1 MSKNNSVEIAY
12 QNAKDL
18 IDKKDYIQASEQLN
32 EILKVFPNE
41 LNSIYLLIDCYIKL
55 NNPIKALEFTH
66 SALNIKND
74 DKKLLQLEIRL
85 NEYLERDSESI
96 HLLKIFIDKFSDLGA
111 LKHLSNLLV
120 RQDKSDEADELI
132 KNFFENNEDYG
143 LLYKGVRHLHASR
156 YRKAEDAFKKVLI
169 EDENNIDAL
178 RFMGILAF
186 KSGNH
191 DIAEAMLT
199 KALKLDTTYS
209 LVWANLAQV
218 FSVTGQLDK
227 AKKSFKNILNMEPKN
242 GLIWAEYGTV
252 LTKLANYEEGRDA
265 YLKALEFKPDSPRVH
280 LSLGHVYKTMGEID
294 NSIDSYKNTI
304 LQNNLSGEAYWS
316 LANLKTYSFSENEI
330 IDMEKTLKGEMSD
343 IERSQMHFALGKA
356 YEVKKD
362 FDKSFKNY
370 YEGNKVKKGLIKYSS
385 DDTTDNTKR
394 ILNFFNKENIQK
406 LEKSS
411 TGDRDPIFVLGMP
424 RSGSTLVDQII
435 SSHSKVDGTQE
446 LPNIIKIAAELNS
459 NNQKDY
465 PEVLKDLDE
474 SKLSNLGKDY
484 ISETAWA
491 RDSAPFFIDK
501 MPNNFIH
508 IGLIKTILPNAK
520 IIDTRRDPM
529 DTCFSCFKQF
539 FARGQLFTYSL
550 EDLGNYYTDY
560 IRAMNHWHNVYG
572 KDIYT
577 VHYDN
582 VINETEETI
591 RELID
596 YCELPFEKEC
606 LEFYNSSR
614 PVKTPSAEQVR
625 QPIYKSGLNYWKN
638 YEKHL
643 LPLKKIIDEI
653 NLR

>member
-1 MSKNNSVEIAY
+1 MSKNNSVKIAY

-18 IDKKDYIQASEQLN
+18 IDKKNYTQASEQLT

-41 LNSIYLLIDCYIKL
+41 LNSIYLLIDCSIKL

-66 SALNIKND
+66 SALNIKNN
-74 DKKLLQLEIRL
+74 DKKLMELEIRL
-85 NEYLERDSESI
+85 NEYLERDSETI
-96 HLLKIFIDKFSDLGA
+96 NLLKIFIDKFADLGA

-120 RQDKSDEADELI
+120 RQDNSDEADELI
-132 KNFFENNEDYG
+132 KTFFENNEDYG
-143 LLYKGVRHLHASR
+143 LLYKGVRHLNASR

-199 KALKLDTTYS
+199 KALKLDPTYT

-218 FSVTGQLDK
+218 FSVTAQLDK

-252 LTKLANYEEGRDA
+252 LTKLANYKEGRDA

-294 NSIDSYKNTI
+294 NSVNSYKNTI
-304 LQNNLSGEAYWS
+304 IQNNHSGEAYWS

-330 IDMEKTLKGEMSD
+330 NKMEETLKEDMSD

-362 FDKSFKNY
+362 FDNSFKNY

-385 DDTTDNTKR
+385 DDTTENTKR
-394 ILNFFNKENIQK
+394 ILNFFNQENIQN
-406 LEKSS
+406 LSKSS
-411 TGDRDPIFVLGMP
+411 SNNKDPIFVLGMP

-446 LPNIIKIAAELNS
+446 LPNIIKIAAELNNDS
-459 NNQKDY
+459 QNTY
-465 PEVLKDLDE
+465 PEVLKELDNT
-474 SKLSNLGKDY
+474 KLSDLGKNY
-484 ISETAWA
+484 ITETAWA
-491 RDSAPFFIDK
+491 RENAPFFVDK

-550 EDLGNYYTDY
+550 EDLGKYYTDY
-560 IRAMNHWHNVYG
+560 IRAMNHWHNIYG
-572 KDIYT
+572 KDIFT

-582 VINETEETI
+582 VVNETEETI

-596 YCELPFEKEC
+596 YCNLPFEQEC
-606 LEFYNSSR
+606 LEFYKSSR

-638 YEKHL
+638 YDKHL

-653 NLR
+653 N

>member
-1 MSKNNSVEIAY
+1 MNKNNSVEIAY

-18 IDKKDYIQASEQLN
+18 IDKKDYITASEQLN

-55 NNPIKALEFTH
+55 SNPLKALEFTH
-66 SALNIKND
+66 LALNVKNN

-96 HLLKIFIDKFSDLGA
+96 HLLKIFIKKFSDLSA

-120 RQDKSDEADELI
+120 KQDKSDEADELI
-132 KNFFENNEDYG
+132 KDFFENNEDYG

-156 YRKAEDAFKKVLI
+156 YRKAEDAFKKVLM

-191 DIAEAMLT
+191 DIAEAVLT
-199 KALKLDTTYS
+199 KALKLDPTYS

-227 AKKSFKNILNMEPKN
+227 AKKSFKNILNMDPKN

-252 LTKLANYEEGRDA
+252 LTKLANYREGRDA

-280 LSLGHVYKTMGEID
+280 LSLGHVYKTMGEI
-294 NSIDSYKNTI
+294 NASINSYKNTI
-304 LQNNLSGEAYWS
+304 IQNNLSGEAYWS

-330 IDMEKTLKGEMSD
+330 KDMEKTLKGDMSD

-356 YEVKKD
+356 YEVQKD
-362 FDKSFKNY
+362 FDRSFRNY
-370 YEGNKVKKGLIKYSS
+370 YKGNTVKKGLIKYSS
-385 DDTTDNTKR
+385 DDTSDNTKR
-394 ILNFFNKENIQK
+394 ILDFFSNENINN
-406 LEKSS
+406 LSKSS
-411 TGDRDPIFVLGMP
+411 TNNPDPIFVLGMP

-446 LPNIIKIAAELNS
+446 LPNIIKIAAELNNHKQNS
-459 NNQKDY
+459 Y
-465 PEVLKDLDE
+465 PEVLKELDDLKI
-474 SKLSNLGKDY
+474 SKLGEDY
-484 ISETAWA
+484 ISETTWA
-491 RDSAPFFIDK
+491 RDNAPFFIDK

-539 FARGQLFTYSL
+539 FARGQLFTYSM
-550 EDLGNYYTDY
+550 EDLGNYYADY
-560 IRAMNHWHNVYG
+560 IRAMNHWHKVYG
-572 KDIYT
+572 KDIFT
-577 VHYDN
+577 IHYDD
-582 VINETEETI
+582 VINKTEETI

-596 YCELPFEKEC
+596 YCNLPFEQEC
-606 LEFYNSSR
+606 LEFYKSSR

-638 YEKHL
+638 YEKYL

-653 NLR
+653 N

>member
-1 MSKNNSVEIAY
+1 MSKNNTVEIAY

-55 NNPIKALEFTH
+55 NNPIKALECTH
-66 SALNIKND
+66 LALNIKNN
-74 DKKLLQLEIRL
+74 DKKLLELEIRL

-96 HLLKIFIDKFSDLGA
+96 HLLKTFIDKFSDLGA

-120 RQDKSDEADELI
+120 KQDKSDEADDLI
-132 KNFFENNEDYG
+132 KNFFEDNEDYG

-169 EDENNIDAL
+169 EDGNNIDAL

-199 KALKLDTTYS
+199 KALKLDPTYS
-209 LVWANLAQV
+209 LAWANLAQV

-227 AKKSFKNILNMEPKN
+227 AKKSFKNILNMTPKN

-252 LTKLANYEEGRDA
+252 LTKLANYKEGIDA
-265 YLKALEFKPDSPRVH
+265 YLKALEFKPNSPRVH

-316 LANLKTYSFSENEI
+316 LANLKTYSFSMNEI
-330 IDMEKTLKGEMSD
+330 KDMEETLKGDMSD
-343 IERSQMHFALGKA
+343 IERSQMYFALGKA

-370 YEGNKVKKGLIKYSS
+370 YEGNKVKKALIKYSS

-394 ILNFFNKENIQK
+394 ILDFFNQENIQK
-406 LEKSS
+406 LAKSS
-411 TGDRDPIFVLGMP
+411 TNDRDPIFILGMP

-459 NNQKDY
+459 NNQNNY
-465 PEVLKDLDE
+465 PEVLKELDD
-474 SKLSNLGKDY
+474 SKLSNLGKVY

-491 RDSAPFFIDK
+491 RDTAPFFIDK

-653 NLR
+653 N

>member
-96 HLLKIFIDKFSDLGA
+96 HLLNIFIDKFSDLGA

-120 RQDKSDEADELI
+120 KQDKSDEADELI

-199 KALKLDTTYS
+199 KALKLDPTYS

-330 IDMEKTLKGEMSD
+330 KDMEDTLKGDMSD

-406 LEKSS
+406 LAKSS

-446 LPNIIKIAAELNS
+446 LPNIIKIAAELNT
-459 NNQKDY
+459 NNQNNY
-465 PEVLKDLDE
+465 PEVLKELDE

-577 VHYDN
+577 IHYDN
-582 VINETEETI
+582 VINKTEETI

-653 NLR
+653 N

>member
-41 LNSIYLLIDCYIKL
+41 LNSIYLLIDCYIKT

-66 SALNIKND
+66 AALNVKKN

-120 RQDKSDEADELI
+120 KQDKSDEADELI

-199 KALKLDTTYS
+199 KALKLDPTYS

-252 LTKLANYEEGRDA
+252 LTKLANYKEGRDA

-330 IDMEKTLKGEMSD
+330 KDMEDTLKGDMSD

-394 ILNFFNKENIQK
+394 ILNFFNKENIQE
-406 LEKSS
+406 LAKSS

-446 LPNIIKIAAELNS
+446 LPNIIKIAAELNT
-459 NNQKDY
+459 NNQNNY
-465 PEVLKDLDE
+465 PEVLKELDE

-484 ISETAWA
+484 ILETAWA

-560 IRAMNHWHNVYG
+560 IRAMNHWQNVYG

-582 VINETEETI
+582 VINKTEETI

-625 QPIYKSGLNYWKN
+625 QPIYRSGLNYWKN

-653 NLR
+653 N

>member
-18 IDKKDYIQASEQLN
+18 IDKKDYILASEQLN

-66 SALNIKND
+66 SALSMKND

-96 HLLKIFIDKFSDLGA
+96 HLLKAYIDKFSDLGA

-120 RQDKSDEADELI
+120 KQDKLDEADELI

-156 YRKAEDAFKKVLI
+156 YRKAEDAFKKVLV

-199 KALKLDTTYS
+199 RALKLDPTYS

-252 LTKLANYEEGRDA
+252 LTKLANYKEGRDA

-280 LSLGHVYKTMGEID
+280 LSLGHVYKTMGEIG

-304 LQNNLSGEAYWS
+304 LQNKLSGEAYWS

-330 IDMEKTLKGEMSD
+330 KNMEETLEGDMSD

-362 FDKSFKNY
+362 FEKSFKNY
-370 YEGNKVKKGLIKYSS
+370 FEGNKVKKGLIKYSS

-394 ILNFFNKENIQK
+394 ILNFFKKENIHN
-406 LEKSS
+406 LSKSS
-411 TGDRDPIFVLGMP
+411 TNDKDPIFVLGMP

-446 LPNIIKIAAELNS
+446 LPNIIKIASELNT
-459 NNQKDY
+459 NGQNTY
-465 PEVLKDLDE
+465 PEVLKDLDDMMLT
-474 SKLSNLGKDY
+474 KLGKEY
-484 ISETAWA
+484 MSETAWA

-577 VHYDN
+577 VHYNN
-582 VINETEETI
+582 VINETEDTI
-591 RELID
+591 RRLLD

-606 LEFYNSSR
+606 LEFHKSSR

-653 NLR
+653 N

>member
-1 MSKNNSVEIAY
+1 MNKNNSVEIAY

-18 IDKKDYIQASEQLN
+18 IDKKDYITASEQLN

-55 NNPIKALEFTH
+55 SNPLKALEFTH
-66 SALNIKND
+66 LALNVKNN

-96 HLLKIFIDKFSDLGA
+96 HLLKIFIDKFSDLSA

-120 RQDKSDEADELI
+120 KQDKSDEADELI
-132 KNFFENNEDYG
+132 KDFFENNEDYG

-156 YRKAEDAFKKVLI
+156 YRKAEDAFKKVLM

-191 DIAEAMLT
+191 DIAEAVLT
-199 KALKLDTTYS
+199 KALKLDPTYS

-227 AKKSFKNILNMEPKN
+227 AKKSFKNILNMDPKN

-252 LTKLANYEEGRDA
+252 LTKLANYREGRDA

-280 LSLGHVYKTMGEID
+280 LSLGHVYKTMGEI
-294 NSIDSYKNTI
+294 NASINSYKNTI
-304 LQNNLSGEAYWS
+304 IQNNLSGEAYWS

-330 IDMEKTLKGEMSD
+330 KDMEETLKGDMSD

-362 FDKSFKNY
+362 FDRSFRNY

-385 DDTTDNTKR
+385 DDTSDNTKR
-394 ILNFFNKENIQK
+394 ILDFFSKENINN
-406 LEKSS
+406 LSKSS
-411 TGDRDPIFVLGMP
+411 TNNPDPIFVLGMP

-446 LPNIIKIAAELNS
+446 LPNIIKIAAELNNDKQNS
-459 NNQKDY
+459 Y
-465 PEVLKDLDE
+465 PEVLKELDDLKI
-474 SKLSNLGKDY
+474 SKLGKDY
-484 ISETAWA
+484 ISETTWA
-491 RDSAPFFIDK
+491 RDNAPFFIDK

-539 FARGQLFTYSL
+539 FARGQLFTYSM

-560 IRAMNHWHNVYG
+560 IRAMNHWHKVYG
-572 KDIYT
+572 KDIFT
-577 VHYDN
+577 VHYDD
-582 VINETEETI
+582 VINKTEETI

-596 YCELPFEKEC
+596 YCNLPFEQEC
-606 LEFYNSSR
+606 LEFYKSSR

-653 NLR
+653 N

>member
-1 MSKNNSVEIAY
+1 MSNKNSVEIAY
-12 QNAKDL
+12 QNANDL
-18 IDKKDYIQASEQLN
+18 IDKKDYTQASLQLE

-55 NNPIKALEFTH
+55 DNPLKALESVH
-66 SALNIKND
+66 EALNIKKD
-74 DKKLLQLEIRL
+74 DKKLLHLEIRL
-85 NEYLERDSESI
+85 NEYLERDSECI
-96 HLLKIFIDKFSDLGA
+96 FLLKRYIEKFSDIGA

-120 RQDKSDEADELI
+120 RQDKAEEADDSI
-132 KNFFENNEDYG
+132 KEFFENNEEYG
-143 LLYKGVRHLHASR
+143 LLYKGIRHLHASR
-156 YRKAEDAFKKVLI
+156 YRKAEDAFKKVLQ
-169 EDENNIDAL
+169 EDKNNIDAL

-191 DIAEAMLT
+191 DIAEAMFT
-199 KALKLDTTYS
+199 RALKLDPTYS
-209 LVWANLAQV
+209 LVWANLGQV

-227 AKKSFKNILNMEPKN
+227 AKKSFKNILNMEPN
-242 GLIWAEYGTV
+242 NALIWAEYGTV
-252 LTKLANYEEGRDA
+252 LTKLAKYKEGRDA

-280 LSLGHVYKTMGEID
+280 LSLGHVFKTMGEID
-294 NSIDSYKNTI
+294 NSIDAYRKTI
-304 LQNNLSGEAYWS
+304 FKNNLSGEAYWS

-330 IDMEKTLKGEMSD
+330 KDMEKTLEGDMSD
-343 IERSQMHFALGKA
+343 IERSQMYFALGKA
-356 YEVKKD
+356 YEAKKD
-362 FDKSFKNY
+362 FDNSFKNY
-370 YEGNKVKKGLIKYSS
+370 YKGNKVKKNLIKYSS
-385 DDTTDNTKR
+385 DDTTQNTKR
-394 ILNFFNKENIQK
+394 ILKFFNKENIVS
-406 LEKSS
+406 LSKSS
-411 TGDRDPIFVLGMP
+411 ISDKDPIFVLGMP
-424 RSGSTLVDQII
+424 RSGSTLIDQII

-446 LPNIIKIAAELNS
+446 LPNIIKIAAELNTIKQDS
-459 NNQKDY
+459 Y
-465 PEVLKDLDE
+465 PEVLKKLDDLQLT
-474 SKLSNLGKDY
+474 KFGKDY
-484 ISETAWA
+484 ISETKWA
-491 RDSAPFFIDK
+491 RGVAPFFIDK

-550 EDLGNYYTDY
+550 EDLGNYYSDY
-560 IRAMNHWHNVYG
+560 IRAMNHWHSVYG
-572 KDIYT
+572 KDIFT

-596 YCELPFEKEC
+596 YCDLSFEKEC
-606 LEFYNSSR
+606 LEFYKSSR

-643 LPLKKIIDEI
+643 KPLKKIIDEI
-653 NLR
+653 N

>member
-1 MSKNNSVEIAY
+1 MSNKNSLEIAY
-12 QNAKDL
+12 QNARDL
-18 IDKKDYIQASEQLN
+18 IHKKEYLQAISQLN
-32 EILKVFPNE
+32 EILRIFPNE
-41 LNSIYLLIDCYIKL
+41 LNSIYLLIDCFIKINKPL
-55 NNPIKALEFTH
+55 EALEFTH
-66 SALNIKND
+66 KALSFKSD
-74 DKKLLQLEIRL
+74 DKKLLLLEIRL
-85 NEYLERDSESI
+85 NEFLERDSEAI
-96 HLLKIFIDKFSDLGA
+96 YLLKTFINKYSDFSA
-111 LKHLSNLLV
+111 LKQLSNLLV
-120 RQDKSDEADELI
+120 KQDKADEADDI
-132 KNFFENNEDYG
+132 VKDFFENNEDYG

-156 YRKAEDAFKKVLI
+156 YRKAEDAFKKLLI

-199 KALKLDTTYS
+199 KALRLDPTYS

-218 FSVTGQLDK
+218 YSVTGQLDK
-227 AKKSFKNILNMEPKN
+227 AKKSFKNILNMEPRN

-252 LTKLANYEEGRDA
+252 LTKLANYEESKDA
-265 YLKALEFKPDSPRVH
+265 YLKALDFKSDSPRVH
-280 LSLGHVYKTMGEID
+280 LSLGHVYKTMGEIE

-304 LQNNLSGEAYWS
+304 IQNKLSGEAYWS

-330 IDMEKTLKGEMSD
+330 KVMEETLKADMSD

-362 FDKSFKNY
+362 FDNSFNNY
-370 YEGNKVKKGLIKYSS
+370 FKGNEVKKGLTKYSS
-385 DDTTDNTKR
+385 DDTTENTKR
-394 ILNFFNKENIQK
+394 ILDFFNLENIRDFS
-406 LEKSS
+406 KSL
-411 TGDRDPIFVLGMP
+411 TVNQDPIFVLGMP

-435 SSHSKVDGTQE
+435 SSHSQVDGTQE
-446 LPNIIKIAAELNS
+446 LPNIIKIASELNS
-459 NNQKDY
+459 NNQNTY
-465 PEVLKDLDE
+465 PEILKELDE
-474 SKLSNLGKDY
+474 LKLTEMGNNYL
-484 ISETAWA
+484 SETTWA
-491 RDSAPFFIDK
+491 RKNAPFFIDK

-529 DTCFSCFKQF
+529 DTCFSCYKQF

-560 IRAMNHWHNVYG
+560 IKAMNHWHNVYG

-582 VINETEETI
+582 VINKTEETI

-596 YCELPFEKEC
+596 YCNLPFEKEC
-606 LEFYNSSR
+606 LEFYKSSR

-643 LPLKKIIDEI
+643 VPLKKIIDEI
-653 NLR
+653 N

>member
-132 KNFFENNEDYG
+132 KNFFENNQDYG

-199 KALKLDTTYS
+199 KALKLDPTYS

-330 IDMEKTLKGEMSD
+330 KDMEDTLKGDMSD

-394 ILNFFNKENIQK
+394 ILNFFNEENIQK
-406 LEKSS
+406 LAKSS
-411 TGDRDPIFVLGMP
+411 TEDRDPIFVLGMP

-446 LPNIIKIAAELNS
+446 LPNIIKIAAELNT
-459 NNQKDY
+459 NNQNNY
-465 PEVLKDLDE
+465 PEVLKELDE

-560 IRAMNHWHNVYG
+560 IRAMNHWQNVYG

-653 NLR
+653 N

>member
-120 RQDKSDEADELI
+120 KQDKSDEADELI

-199 KALKLDTTYS
+199 KALKLDPTYS

-227 AKKSFKNILNMEPKN
+227 AKKSFKNILSMEPKN

-330 IDMEKTLKGEMSD
+330 KDMEDTLKGDMSD

-406 LEKSS
+406 LAKSS

-446 LPNIIKIAAELNS
+446 LPNIIKIAAELNT
-459 NNQKDY
+459 NNQKNY
-465 PEVLKDLDE
+465 PEVLKELDE

-653 NLR
+653 N

>member
-1 MSKNNSVEIAY
+1 M
-12 QNAKDL
+12 
-18 IDKKDYIQASEQLN
+18 
-32 EILKVFPNE
+32 
-41 LNSIYLLIDCYIKL
+41 
-55 NNPIKALEFTH
+55 
-66 SALNIKND
+66 
-74 DKKLLQLEIRL
+74 
-85 NEYLERDSESI
+85 
-96 HLLKIFIDKFSDLGA
+96 
-111 LKHLSNLLV
+111 
-120 RQDKSDEADELI
+120 
-132 KNFFENNEDYG
+132 
-143 LLYKGVRHLHASR
+143 
-156 YRKAEDAFKKVLI
+156 

-191 DIAEAMLT
+191 DIAEAVLT
-199 KALKLDTTYS
+199 KALKLDPTYS

-227 AKKSFKNILNMEPKN
+227 AKKSFKNILNMDPKN

-252 LTKLANYEEGRDA
+252 LTKLANYREGRDA

-280 LSLGHVYKTMGEID
+280 LSLGHVYKTMGEI
-294 NSIDSYKNTI
+294 NASINSYKNTI
-304 LQNNLSGEAYWS
+304 IQNNLSGEAYWS

-330 IDMEKTLKGEMSD
+330 KDMEETLKGDMSD

-362 FDKSFKNY
+362 FDRSFRNY

-385 DDTTDNTKR
+385 DDTSDNTKR
-394 ILNFFNKENIQK
+394 ILDFFSKENINN
-406 LEKSS
+406 LSKSS
-411 TGDRDPIFVLGMP
+411 TNNPDPIFVLGMP

-446 LPNIIKIAAELNS
+446 LPNIIKIAAELNNDKQNS
-459 NNQKDY
+459 Y
-465 PEVLKDLDE
+465 PEVLKELDDLKI
-474 SKLSNLGKDY
+474 SKLGKDY
-484 ISETAWA
+484 ISETTWA
-491 RDSAPFFIDK
+491 RDKAPFFIDK

-539 FARGQLFTYSL
+539 FARGQLFTYSM

-560 IRAMNHWHNVYG
+560 IRAMNHWHKVYG
-572 KDIYT
+572 KDIFT
-577 VHYDN
+577 VHYDD
-582 VINETEETI
+582 VINKTEETI

-596 YCELPFEKEC
+596 YCNLPFEQEC
-606 LEFYNSSR
+606 LEFYKSSR

-653 NLR
+653 N

>member
-1 MSKNNSVEIAY
+1 MNKNNSVEIAY

-18 IDKKDYIQASEQLN
+18 IDKKDYITASEQLN

-55 NNPIKALEFTH
+55 SNPLKALEFTH
-66 SALNIKND
+66 LALNVKNN

-96 HLLKIFIDKFSDLGA
+96 HLLKIFIDKFSDLSA

-120 RQDKSDEADELI
+120 KQDKSDEADELI
-132 KNFFENNEDYG
+132 KDFFENNEDYG

-156 YRKAEDAFKKVLI
+156 YRKAEDAFKKVLM

-191 DIAEAMLT
+191 DIAEAVLT
-199 KALKLDTTYS
+199 KALKLDPTYS

-227 AKKSFKNILNMEPKN
+227 AKKSFKNILNMDPKN

-252 LTKLANYEEGRDA
+252 LTKLANYREGRDA

-280 LSLGHVYKTMGEID
+280 LSLGHVYKTMGEI
-294 NSIDSYKNTI
+294 NASINSYKNTI
-304 LQNNLSGEAYWS
+304 IQNNLSGEAYWS

-330 IDMEKTLKGEMSD
+330 KDMEETLKGDMSD

-362 FDKSFKNY
+362 FDRSFRNY

-385 DDTTDNTKR
+385 DDTSYNTKR
-394 ILNFFNKENIQK
+394 ILDFFSKENINN
-406 LEKSS
+406 LSKSS
-411 TGDRDPIFVLGMP
+411 TNNPDPIFVLGMP

-446 LPNIIKIAAELNS
+446 LPNIIKIAAELNNDKQNS
-459 NNQKDY
+459 Y
-465 PEVLKDLDE
+465 PEVLKELDDLKI
-474 SKLSNLGKDY
+474 SRLGKDY
-484 ISETAWA
+484 ISETTWA
-491 RDSAPFFIDK
+491 RDNAPFFIDK

-539 FARGQLFTYSL
+539 FARGQLFTYSM

-560 IRAMNHWHNVYG
+560 IRAMNHWHKVYG
-572 KDIYT
+572 KDIFT
-577 VHYDN
+577 VHYDD
-582 VINETEETI
+582 VINKTEETI

-596 YCELPFEKEC
+596 YCNLPFEQEC
-606 LEFYNSSR
+606 LEFYKSSR

-653 NLR
+653 N

>member
-1 MSKNNSVEIAY
+1 MNKNNSVEIAY

-18 IDKKDYIQASEQLN
+18 IDKKDYITASEQLN

-55 NNPIKALEFTH
+55 SNPLKALEFTH
-66 SALNIKND
+66 LALNVKNN

-96 HLLKIFIDKFSDLGA
+96 HLLKIFIDKFSDLSA

-120 RQDKSDEADELI
+120 KQDKSDEADELI
-132 KNFFENNEDYG
+132 KDFFENNEDYG

-156 YRKAEDAFKKVLI
+156 YRKAEDAFKKVLM

-191 DIAEAMLT
+191 DIAEAVLT
-199 KALKLDTTYS
+199 KALKLDPTYS

-227 AKKSFKNILNMEPKN
+227 AKKSFKNILNMDPKN

-252 LTKLANYEEGRDA
+252 LTKLANYREGRDA

-280 LSLGHVYKTMGEID
+280 LSLGHVYKTMGEI
-294 NSIDSYKNTI
+294 NASINSYKNTI
-304 LQNNLSGEAYWS
+304 IQNNLSGEAYWS

-330 IDMEKTLKGEMSD
+330 KDMEETLKGDMSD

-362 FDKSFKNY
+362 FDRSFRNY

-385 DDTTDNTKR
+385 DDTSYNTKR
-394 ILNFFNKENIQK
+394 ILDFFSKENINN
-406 LEKSS
+406 LSKSS
-411 TGDRDPIFVLGMP
+411 TNNPDPIFVLGMP

-446 LPNIIKIAAELNS
+446 LPNIIKIAAELNNDKQNS
-459 NNQKDY
+459 Y
-465 PEVLKDLDE
+465 PEVLKELDDLKI
-474 SKLSNLGKDY
+474 SKLGKDY

-491 RDSAPFFIDK
+491 RDNAPFFIDK

-539 FARGQLFTYSL
+539 FARGQLFTYSM

-560 IRAMNHWHNVYG
+560 IRAMNHWHKVYG
-572 KDIYT
+572 KDIFT
-577 VHYDN
+577 VHYDD
-582 VINETEETI
+582 VINKTEETI

-596 YCELPFEKEC
+596 YCNLPFEQEC
-606 LEFYNSSR
+606 LEFYKSSR

-653 NLR
+653 N

>member
-1 MSKNNSVEIAY
+1 MNKNNSVEIAY

-18 IDKKDYIQASEQLN
+18 IDKKDYITASEQLN

-55 NNPIKALEFTH
+55 SNPLKALEFTH
-66 SALNIKND
+66 LALNVKNN

-96 HLLKIFIDKFSDLGA
+96 HLLKIFIDKFSDLSA

-120 RQDKSDEADELI
+120 KQDKSDEADELI
-132 KNFFENNEDYG
+132 KDFFENNEDYG

-156 YRKAEDAFKKVLI
+156 YRKAEDAFKKVLM

-191 DIAEAMLT
+191 DIAEAVLT
-199 KALKLDTTYS
+199 KALKLDPTYS

-227 AKKSFKNILNMEPKN
+227 AKKSFKNILNMDPKN

-252 LTKLANYEEGRDA
+252 LTKLANYREGRDA
-265 YLKALEFKPDSPRVH
+265 YLKALEFKPNSPRVH
-280 LSLGHVYKTMGEID
+280 LSLGHVYKTMGEI
-294 NSIDSYKNTI
+294 NASINSYKNTI
-304 LQNNLSGEAYWS
+304 IQNNLSGEAYWS
-316 LANLKTYSFSENEI
+316 LANLKTYSFSKNEI
-330 IDMEKTLKGEMSD
+330 KDMEETLKGDMSD

-362 FDKSFKNY
+362 FDRSFRNY

-385 DDTTDNTKR
+385 DDTSYNTKR
-394 ILNFFNKENIQK
+394 ILDFFSRENINN
-406 LEKSS
+406 LSKSS
-411 TGDRDPIFVLGMP
+411 TNNPDPIFVLGMP

-446 LPNIIKIAAELNS
+446 LPNIIKIAAELNNDKQNS
-459 NNQKDY
+459 Y
-465 PEVLKDLDE
+465 PEVLKELDDLKI
-474 SKLSNLGKDY
+474 SKLGKDY
-484 ISETAWA
+484 ISETTWA
-491 RDSAPFFIDK
+491 RDNAPFFVDK

-539 FARGQLFTYSL
+539 FARGQLFTYSM

-560 IRAMNHWHNVYG
+560 IRAMNHWHKVYG
-572 KDIYT
+572 KDIFT
-577 VHYDN
+577 VHYDD
-582 VINETEETI
+582 VINKTEETI

-596 YCELPFEKEC
+596 YCNLPFEQEC
-606 LEFYNSSR
+606 LEFYKSSR

-653 NLR
+653 N

>member
-1 MSKNNSVEIAY
+1 MSNKNSLEIAY
-12 QNAKDL
+12 QNARDL
-18 IDKKDYIQASEQLN
+18 IHKKEYLQAVSQLN
-32 EILKVFPNE
+32 EILRIFPNE
-41 LNSIYLLIDCYIKL
+41 LNSIYLLIDCFIKINKPL
-55 NNPIKALEFTH
+55 EALEYTHKALSFK
-66 SALNIKND
+66 SD
-74 DKKLLQLEIRL
+74 DKKLLLLEIRL
-85 NEYLERDSESI
+85 NEFLERDSKAI
-96 HLLKIFIDKFSDLGA
+96 VLLKTFISKYSDFSA
-111 LKHLSNLLV
+111 LKQLSNLLV
-120 RQDKSDEADELI
+120 KQDKADEADDI
-132 KNFFENNEDYG
+132 VKQFFENNEDYG

-156 YRKAEDAFKKVLI
+156 YRKAEDAFKKLLI

-191 DIAEAMLT
+191 DIAEAMFT
-199 KALKLDTTYS
+199 KALRLDPTYS

-218 FSVTGQLDK
+218 YSVTGQLDK
-227 AKKSFKNILNMEPKN
+227 AKKSFKNILNMEPRN

-252 LTKLANYEEGRDA
+252 LTKLANYEESKNA
-265 YLKALEFKPDSPRVH
+265 YLKALNFKSDSPRVH
-280 LSLGHVYKTMGEID
+280 LSLGHVYKTMGEIE
-294 NSIDSYKNTI
+294 NSIDSYKNSI
-304 LQNNLSGEAYWS
+304 IQNKLSGEAYWS

-330 IDMEKTLKGEMSD
+330 KVMEETLKEDMSD
-343 IERSQMHFALGKA
+343 IERSQIHFALGKA

-362 FDKSFKNY
+362 FDNSFNNY
-370 YEGNKVKKGLIKYSS
+370 FKGNEVKKGLIKYSS

-394 ILNFFNKENIQK
+394 ILDFFN
-406 LEKSS
+406 LETIRDLSKSS
-411 TGDRDPIFVLGMP
+411 TVDQDPIFILGMP

-446 LPNIIKIAAELNS
+446 LPNIIKIASELNS
-459 NNQKDY
+459 NNQNTY
-465 PEVLKDLDE
+465 PEILKELDE
-474 SKLSNLGKDY
+474 SKLSEMGNNYL
-484 ISETAWA
+484 SETTWA
-491 RDSAPFFIDK
+491 RKDAPFFIDK

-529 DTCFSCFKQF
+529 DTCFSCYKQF

-560 IRAMNHWHNVYG
+560 IKAMNHWHSVYG
-572 KDIYT
+572 KDIFT

-582 VINETEETI
+582 VINKTEETI

-596 YCELPFEKEC
+596 YCNLSFEKEC
-606 LEFYNSSR
+606 LEFYKSSR

-643 LPLKKIIDEI
+643 VPLKKIIDEI
-653 NLR
+653 N

>member
-41 LNSIYLLIDCYIKL
+41 LNSIYLLIDCYVKL

-66 SALNIKND
+66 SALNIKNN

-120 RQDKSDEADELI
+120 KQDKSDEADELI

-199 KALKLDTTYS
+199 KALKLDPTYS

-252 LTKLANYEEGRDA
+252 LTKLANYEEGRNA

-330 IDMEKTLKGEMSD
+330 KDMEDTLNGDMSD

-370 YEGNKVKKGLIKYSS
+370 YEGNKVKKALIKYSS
-385 DDTTDNTKR
+385 DDTTDKTKR
-394 ILNFFNKENIQK
+394 ILNFFNQENIQK
-406 LEKSS
+406 LAKSS
-411 TGDRDPIFVLGMP
+411 IQDRDPIFVLGMP

-446 LPNIIKIAAELNS
+446 LPNIIKIAGELNT
-459 NNQKDY
+459 NNQNNY
-465 PEVLKDLDE
+465 PDVLKELDE

-596 YCELPFEKEC
+596 YCELPFEKKC
-606 LEFYNSSR
+606 LEFYNSTR

-653 NLR
+653 N

>member
-1 MSKNNSVEIAY
+1 MNKNNSVEIAY

-18 IDKKDYIQASEQLN
+18 IDKKDYITASEQLN

-55 NNPIKALEFTH
+55 SNPLKALEFTH
-66 SALNIKND
+66 LALNVKNN

-96 HLLKIFIDKFSDLGA
+96 HLLKIFIKKFSDLSA

-120 RQDKSDEADELI
+120 KKDKSDEADELI
-132 KNFFENNEDYG
+132 KDFFENNEDYG

-156 YRKAEDAFKKVLI
+156 YRKAEDAFKKVLM

-191 DIAEAMLT
+191 DIAEAVLT
-199 KALKLDTTYS
+199 KALKLDPTYS

-227 AKKSFKNILNMEPKN
+227 AKKSFKNILNMDPKN

-252 LTKLANYEEGRDA
+252 LTKLANYREGRDA
-265 YLKALEFKPDSPRVH
+265 YLKALEFKPNSPRVH
-280 LSLGHVYKTMGEID
+280 LSLGHVYKTMGEI
-294 NSIDSYKNTI
+294 NASINSYKNTI
-304 LQNNLSGEAYWS
+304 IQNNLSGEAYWS

-330 IDMEKTLKGEMSD
+330 KDMEKTLKGDMSD

-362 FDKSFKNY
+362 FDRSFRNY

-385 DDTTDNTKR
+385 DDTSDNTKR
-394 ILNFFNKENIQK
+394 ILDFFSNENINN
-406 LEKSS
+406 LSKSS
-411 TGDRDPIFVLGMP
+411 TNNPDPIFVLGMP

-446 LPNIIKIAAELNS
+446 LPNIIKIAAELNNHKQNS
-459 NNQKDY
+459 Y
-465 PEVLKDLDE
+465 PEVLKELDDLKI
-474 SKLSNLGKDY
+474 SKLGEDY
-484 ISETAWA
+484 ISETTWA
-491 RDSAPFFIDK
+491 RDNAPFFIDK

-539 FARGQLFTYSL
+539 FARGQLFTYSM

-560 IRAMNHWHNVYG
+560 IRAMNHWHKVYG
-572 KDIYT
+572 KDIFT
-577 VHYDN
+577 VHYDD
-582 VINETEETI
+582 VINKTEETI

-596 YCELPFEKEC
+596 YCNLPFEQEC
-606 LEFYNSSR
+606 LEFYKSSR

-638 YEKHL
+638 YEKYL

-653 NLR
+653 N

>member
-1 MSKNNSVEIAY
+1 MSKNNSVKIAY

-18 IDKKDYIQASEQLN
+18 IDKKNYTQASEQLT

-41 LNSIYLLIDCYIKL
+41 LNSIYLLIDCSIKL

-66 SALNIKND
+66 SALNIKNN
-74 DKKLLQLEIRL
+74 DKKLMELEIRL
-85 NEYLERDSESI
+85 NEYLERDSETI
-96 HLLKIFIDKFSDLGA
+96 NLLKIFIDKFADLGA

-132 KNFFENNEDYG
+132 KTFFENNEDYG
-143 LLYKGVRHLHASR
+143 LLYKGVRHLNASR

-199 KALKLDTTYS
+199 KALKLDPTYT

-218 FSVTGQLDK
+218 FSVTAQLDK

-252 LTKLANYEEGRDA
+252 LTKLANYKEGRDA

-294 NSIDSYKNTI
+294 NSVNSYKNTI
-304 LQNNLSGEAYWS
+304 IQNNHSGEAYWS

-330 IDMEKTLKGEMSD
+330 NKMEETLKEDMSD

-362 FDKSFKNY
+362 FDNSFKNY

-385 DDTTDNTKR
+385 DDTTENTKR
-394 ILNFFNKENIQK
+394 ILNFFNQENIQN
-406 LEKSS
+406 LSKSS
-411 TGDRDPIFVLGMP
+411 SNNKDPIFVLGMP

-446 LPNIIKIAAELNS
+446 LPNIIKIAAELNNDS
-459 NNQKDY
+459 QNTY
-465 PEVLKDLDE
+465 PEVLKELDNT
-474 SKLSNLGKDY
+474 KLSDLGKNY
-484 ISETAWA
+484 ITETAWA
-491 RDSAPFFIDK
+491 RENAPFFVDK

-550 EDLGNYYTDY
+550 EDLGKYYTDY
-560 IRAMNHWHNVYG
+560 IRAMNHWHNIYG
-572 KDIYT
+572 KDIFT

-582 VINETEETI
+582 VVNETEETI

-596 YCELPFEKEC
+596 YCNLPFEQEC
-606 LEFYNSSR
+606 LEFYKSSR

-638 YEKHL
+638 YDKHL

-653 NLR
+653 N

>member
-1 MSKNNSVEIAY
+1 MSNKNSLEIAY
-12 QNAKDL
+12 QNARDL
-18 IDKKDYIQASEQLN
+18 IHKKEYLQAISQLN
-32 EILKVFPNE
+32 EILRIFPNE
-41 LNSIYLLIDCYIKL
+41 LNSIYLLIDCFIKINKPL
-55 NNPIKALEFTH
+55 EALEFTH
-66 SALNIKND
+66 KALSFKTD
-74 DKKLLQLEIRL
+74 DKKLLLLEIRL
-85 NEYLERDSESI
+85 NEFLERDSEAI
-96 HLLKIFIDKFSDLGA
+96 FLLKTFINKYSDFSA
-111 LKHLSNLLV
+111 LKQLSNLLV
-120 RQDKSDEADELI
+120 KQDKADEADDI
-132 KNFFENNEDYG
+132 VKDFFENNEDYG

-156 YRKAEDAFKKVLI
+156 YRKAEDAFKKLLI

-199 KALKLDTTYS
+199 KALRLDPTYS

-218 FSVTGQLDK
+218 YSVTGQLDK
-227 AKKSFKNILNMEPKN
+227 AKKSFKNILNMEPRN

-252 LTKLANYEEGRDA
+252 LTKLANYKESKDA
-265 YLKALEFKPDSPRVH
+265 YLKALDFKSDSPRVH
-280 LSLGHVYKTMGEID
+280 LSLGHVYKTMGEIE

-304 LQNNLSGEAYWS
+304 IQNKLSGEAYWS

-330 IDMEKTLKGEMSD
+330 KVMEETLKADMSD

-362 FDKSFKNY
+362 FDNSFNNY
-370 YEGNKVKKGLIKYSS
+370 FKGNEVKKGLTKYSS

-394 ILNFFNKENIQK
+394 ILDFFNLENIRDFS
-406 LEKSS
+406 KSL
-411 TGDRDPIFVLGMP
+411 TVNQDPIFVLGMP

-435 SSHSKVDGTQE
+435 SSHSQVDGTQE
-446 LPNIIKIAAELNS
+446 LPNIIKIASELNS
-459 NNQKDY
+459 NNQNTY
-465 PEVLKDLDE
+465 PEILKELDE
-474 SKLSNLGKDY
+474 LKLTEMGNNYL
-484 ISETAWA
+484 SETTWA
-491 RDSAPFFIDK
+491 RKNAPFFIDK

-529 DTCFSCFKQF
+529 DTCFSCYKQF

-560 IRAMNHWHNVYG
+560 IKAMNHWHNVYG

-582 VINETEETI
+582 VINKTEETI

-596 YCELPFEKEC
+596 YCNLPFEKEC
-606 LEFYNSSR
+606 LEFYKSSR

-643 LPLKKIIDEI
+643 VPLKKIIDEI
-653 NLR
+653 N

>member
-1 MSKNNSVEIAY
+1 MSKNNTVEIAY

-120 RQDKSDEADELI
+120 KQDKSDEADELI

-199 KALKLDTTYS
+199 KALKLDPTYS

-280 LSLGHVYKTMGEID
+280 LSLGHVYKTMGKID

-330 IDMEKTLKGEMSD
+330 KDMEDTLKGDMSD

-406 LEKSS
+406 LAKSS

-459 NNQKDY
+459 NNQKNY
-465 PEVLKDLDE
+465 PEVLKELDE

-653 NLR
+653 N

>member
-96 HLLKIFIDKFSDLGA
+96 HLLKTFIDKFSDLGA

-120 RQDKSDEADELI
+120 KQDKSDEADELI

-199 KALKLDTTYS
+199 KALKLDPTYS

-330 IDMEKTLKGEMSD
+330 KDMEDTLKGDMSD

-385 DDTTDNTKR
+385 NDTTDNTKR

-406 LEKSS
+406 LAKSS

-446 LPNIIKIAAELNS
+446 LPNIIKIAAELNT
-459 NNQKDY
+459 NNQNNY
-465 PEVLKDLDE
+465 PEVLKELDE

-550 EDLGNYYTDY
+550 EDLGNYYIDY
-560 IRAMNHWHNVYG
+560 IRAMNHWHNIYG

-596 YCELPFEKEC
+596 YCELSFEKEC

-653 NLR
+653 N

>member
-1 MSKNNSVEIAY
+1 MSNKNSVEIAY
-12 QNAKDL
+12 QNANDL
-18 IDKKDYIQASEQLN
+18 IDKKDYTEASLQLE

-55 NNPIKALEFTH
+55 DNPLKALESVH
-66 SALNIKND
+66 EALNIKKD
-74 DKKLLQLEIRL
+74 DKKLLHLEIRL
-85 NEYLERDSESI
+85 NEYLERDSECI
-96 HLLKIFIDKFSDLGA
+96 FLLKRYIEKFSDIGA

-120 RQDKSDEADELI
+120 RQDKAEEADDSI
-132 KNFFENNEDYG
+132 KEFFENNEEYG
-143 LLYKGVRHLHASR
+143 LLYKGIRHLHASR
-156 YRKAEDAFKKVLI
+156 YRKAEDAFKKVLQ
-169 EDENNIDAL
+169 EDKNNIDAL

-191 DIAEAMLT
+191 DIAEAMFT
-199 KALKLDTTYS
+199 RALKLDPTYS
-209 LVWANLAQV
+209 LVWANLGQV

-227 AKKSFKNILNMEPKN
+227 AKKSFKNILNMEPN
-242 GLIWAEYGTV
+242 NALIWAEYGTV
-252 LTKLANYEEGRDA
+252 LTKLAKYKEGRDA

-280 LSLGHVYKTMGEID
+280 LSLGHVFKTMGEID
-294 NSIDSYKNTI
+294 NSIDAYRKTI
-304 LQNNLSGEAYWS
+304 IKNNLSGEAYWS

-330 IDMEKTLKGEMSD
+330 KDMEKTLEGDMSD
-343 IERSQMHFALGKA
+343 IERSQMYFALGKA
-356 YEVKKD
+356 YEAKKD
-362 FDKSFKNY
+362 FDNSFKNY
-370 YEGNKVKKGLIKYSS
+370 YKGNKVKKNLIKYSS
-385 DDTTDNTKR
+385 DDTTQNTKR
-394 ILNFFNKENIQK
+394 ILKFFNKENIVS
-406 LEKSS
+406 LSKSS
-411 TGDRDPIFVLGMP
+411 ISDKDPIFVLGMP
-424 RSGSTLVDQII
+424 RSGSTLIDQII

-446 LPNIIKIAAELNS
+446 LPNIIKIAAELNTIKQDS
-459 NNQKDY
+459 Y
-465 PEVLKDLDE
+465 PEVLKKLDDLQLT
-474 SKLSNLGKDY
+474 KFGKDY
-484 ISETAWA
+484 ISETKWA
-491 RDSAPFFIDK
+491 RGVAPFFIDK

-560 IRAMNHWHNVYG
+560 IRAMNHWHSVYG
-572 KDIYT
+572 KDIFT

-591 RELID
+591 RELLD
-596 YCELPFEKEC
+596 YCDLSFEKEC
-606 LEFYNSSR
+606 LEFYKSSR

-643 LPLKKIIDEI
+643 KPLKKIIDEI
-653 NLR
+653 N

>member
-18 IDKKDYIQASEQLN
+18 IDKKDYILASEQLN

-66 SALNIKND
+66 SALSMKND

-96 HLLKIFIDKFSDLGA
+96 HLLKAYIDKFSDLGA

-120 RQDKSDEADELI
+120 KQDKLDEADELI

-156 YRKAEDAFKKVLI
+156 YRKAEDAFKKVLV

-199 KALKLDTTYS
+199 RALKLDPTYS

-252 LTKLANYEEGRDA
+252 LTKLANYKEGRDA

-280 LSLGHVYKTMGEID
+280 LSLGHVYKTMGEIG

-304 LQNNLSGEAYWS
+304 LQNKLSGEAYWS

-330 IDMEKTLKGEMSD
+330 KNMEETLEGDMSD

-362 FDKSFKNY
+362 FEKSFKNY
-370 YEGNKVKKGLIKYSS
+370 FEGNKVKKGLIKYSS
-385 DDTTDNTKR
+385 DDTTDNTRR
-394 ILNFFNKENIQK
+394 ILNFFKKENIHN
-406 LEKSS
+406 LSKSS
-411 TGDRDPIFVLGMP
+411 TNDKDPIFVLGMP

-446 LPNIIKIAAELNS
+446 LPNIIKIASELNT
-459 NNQKDY
+459 NGQNTY
-465 PEVLKDLDE
+465 PEVLKDLDDMMLT
-474 SKLSNLGKDY
+474 KLGKEY
-484 ISETAWA
+484 MSETAWA

-577 VHYDN
+577 VHYNN
-582 VINETEETI
+582 VINETEDTI
-591 RELID
+591 RRLLD

-606 LEFYNSSR
+606 LEFHKSSR

-653 NLR
+653 N

>member
-120 RQDKSDEADELI
+120 KQDKSDEADELI

-199 KALKLDTTYS
+199 KALKLDPTYS

-227 AKKSFKNILNMEPKN
+227 AKKSFKNILNMEPQN

-330 IDMEKTLKGEMSD
+330 KDMEDTLKGDMSD

-406 LEKSS
+406 LAKSS

-446 LPNIIKIAAELNS
+446 LPNIIKIAAELNT
-459 NNQKDY
+459 NNQKNY
-465 PEVLKDLDE
+465 PEVLKELDE

-653 NLR
+653 N

>member
-41 LNSIYLLIDCYIKL
+41 LNSIYLLIDCHIKL

-120 RQDKSDEADELI
+120 KQDKSDEADELI

-199 KALKLDTTYS
+199 KALKLDPTYS

-330 IDMEKTLKGEMSD
+330 IDMEDTLKSDMSD

-406 LEKSS
+406 LARSS
-411 TGDRDPIFVLGMP
+411 TRDRDPIFVLGMP

-446 LPNIIKIAAELNS
+446 LPNIIKIAAELNT
-459 NNQKDY
+459 NNQNNY
-465 PEVLKDLDE
+465 PEVLKELDE

-625 QPIYKSGLNYWKN
+625 QPIYRSGLNYWKN

-653 NLR
+653 N

>member
-1 MSKNNSVEIAY
+1 MNKNNSVEIAY

-18 IDKKDYIQASEQLN
+18 IDKKDYITASEQLN

-55 NNPIKALEFTH
+55 SNPLKALEFTH
-66 SALNIKND
+66 LALNVKNN

-96 HLLKIFIDKFSDLGA
+96 HLLKNFIDKFSDLSA

-120 RQDKSDEADELI
+120 KQDKSDEADELI
-132 KNFFENNEDYG
+132 KDFFENNEDYG

-156 YRKAEDAFKKVLI
+156 YRKAEDAFKKVLM

-191 DIAEAMLT
+191 DIAEAVLT
-199 KALKLDTTYS
+199 KALKLDPTYS

-227 AKKSFKNILNMEPKN
+227 AKKSFKNILNMDPKN

-252 LTKLANYEEGRDA
+252 LTKLANYREGRDA

-280 LSLGHVYKTMGEID
+280 LSLGHVYKTMGEI
-294 NSIDSYKNTI
+294 NASINSYKNTI
-304 LQNNLSGEAYWS
+304 IQNNLSGEAYWS

-330 IDMEKTLKGEMSD
+330 KDMEETLKGDMSD

-362 FDKSFKNY
+362 FDRSFINY

-385 DDTTDNTKR
+385 DDTSYNTKR
-394 ILNFFNKENIQK
+394 ILDFFSKENINN
-406 LEKSS
+406 LSKSS
-411 TGDRDPIFVLGMP
+411 TNNPDPIFVLGMP

-446 LPNIIKIAAELNS
+446 LPNIIKIAAELNNDKQNS
-459 NNQKDY
+459 Y
-465 PEVLKDLDE
+465 PEVLKELDDLKI
-474 SKLSNLGKDY
+474 SKLGKDY
-484 ISETAWA
+484 ISETTWA
-491 RDSAPFFIDK
+491 RDNAPFFVDK

-539 FARGQLFTYSL
+539 FARGQLFTYSM

-560 IRAMNHWHNVYG
+560 IRAMNHWHKVYG
-572 KDIYT
+572 KDIFT
-577 VHYDN
+577 VHYDD
-582 VINETEETI
+582 VINKTEETI

-596 YCELPFEKEC
+596 YCNLPFEQEC
-606 LEFYNSSR
+606 LEFYKSSR

-653 NLR
+653 N

>member
-1 MSKNNSVEIAY
+1 MNNKNSLEIAY
-12 QNAKDL
+12 QNARDL
-18 IDKKDYIQASEQLN
+18 IHKKEYLQAISQLN
-32 EILKVFPNE
+32 EIIKVFPNE
-41 LNSIYLLIDCYIKL
+41 LNSIYLLIDCFIKT
-55 NNPIKALEFTH
+55 NKPIEALEYTHKALSF
-66 SALNIKND
+66 KND
-74 DKKLLQLEIRL
+74 DKKLLLLEIRL
-85 NEYLERDSESI
+85 NEFLERDSEAI
-96 HLLKIFIDKFSDLGA
+96 FLLKAFIKKFSDFKA
-111 LKHLSNLLV
+111 LKQLTNLLV
-120 RQDKSDEADELI
+120 KQDKADEADDVV
-132 KNFFENNEDYG
+132 KKFFENNEDYG

-199 KALKLDTTYS
+199 KALKLDPTYS

-252 LTKLANYEEGRDA
+252 LTKLANYQEGKDA
-265 YLKALEFKPDSPRVH
+265 YLKALEFKPNSPRVH

-294 NSIDSYKNTI
+294 NSISSYKNTI
-304 LQNNLSGEAYWS
+304 FQNNLSGEAYWS
-316 LANLKTYSFSENEI
+316 LANLKTYSFSDNEI
-330 IDMEKTLKGEMSD
+330 RDMEETLNGDMTD

-356 YEVKKD
+356 YEVMKD
-362 FDKSFKNY
+362 YDKSFKNY
-370 YEGNKVKKGLIKYSS
+370 FKGNKVKKGLIKYSS
-385 DDTTDNTKR
+385 DDTTQNTKK
-394 ILNFFNKENIQK
+394 ILEFFNQENIK
-406 LEKSS
+406 NLSKSS
-411 TGDRDPIFVLGMP
+411 TNDQDPIFVLGMP

-446 LPNIIKIAAELNS
+446 LPNIIKIAAELNADEQS
-459 NNQKDY
+459 NY
-465 PEVLKDLDE
+465 PEVLKELDDMQ
-474 SKLSNLGKDY
+474 LSDLGKNY
-484 ISETAWA
+484 ILETAWA
-491 RDSAPFFIDK
+491 RDRAPFFIDK

-550 EDLGNYYTDY
+550 EDLGNYYSDY
-560 IRAMNHWHNVYG
+560 IRAMNHWHNIYG
-572 KDIYT
+572 KDILT

-582 VINETEETI
+582 VINKTEETI

-596 YCELPFEKEC
+596 YCNLPFEQEC
-606 LEFYNSSR
+606 LEFYKSSR

-638 YEKHL
+638 YENHL
-643 LPLKKIIDEI
+643 SPLKKIIDEI
-653 NLR
+653 N